1 MVELGF
7 KTKSTQFN
15 SARHGQVSEN
25 QRKGAILKTVSAK
38 KKFSCI
44 NFKDLLGFIQR
55 FMNWAVSSLAD
66 IKEL

>member
-7 KTKSTQFN
+7 KTKSTQLN

-38 KKFSCI
+38 KK
-44 NFKDLLGFIQR
+44 IQLHK
-55 FMNWAVSSLAD
+55 F
-66 IKEL
+66 

>member
-7 KTKSTQFN
+7 KTKSTQLN

-44 NFKDLLGFIQR
+44 NFKDLGFIQR
-55 FMNWAVSSLAD
+55 FLNWAVSSLAD